1 MTTRLSAY
9 IAIATAALLALVAPA
24 CAETDIDV
32 PGTIVEG
39 RAVEALVPFE
49 VGGMPSV
56 SRADMAAG
64 RDTEINSVWLGFFTP
79 DGKLA
84 YKFSYSNQPAIGVP
98 DVDFNGLKVEL
109 LSGRYYLAAVA
120 NPEGHYGV
128 NSKGTVADLPSM
140 LDAVETYD
148 DYADIA
154 MTHDAGII
162 TTPAGNLAMQ
172 GVWVP
177 DGTDHAAMTTSQG
190 VYDLSRQLVPV
201 PFLGDGVHT
210 LTGGKIHFRRLT
222 SQVKLNLRYD
232 TDNIVDFTPV
242 SIQVYNVPSLSWIA
256 ERGDD
261 TPATANAGDVLTAH
275 IADGSDPA
283 FTGNYSPSPLAY
295 TMAHQDGSNL
305 YQYDW
310 YQLENRRTGQ
320 CTAYHNRELEEKNA
334 DGSNTGTYTAL
345 AYPGAPAANNLATFV
360 TIKVRM
366 SMKRVGTMPDTTTPG
381 IERTVEATYTVH
393 LGFCEGDDEATKAA
407 DFNCRRNTRYTYN
420 INISDVDK
428 IEVEA
433 RKEPGDYQHGAEGI
447 VTVLSERTMTAD
459 AHYSVHNVQFTDD
472 ERRTLTWRMRVY
484 TSQND
489 FYDITNGTYQADGTI
504 TGSNYEQYNNI
515 YYDWVEFRP
524 TTGRDVIAA
533 YSPSQVFPLNEIN
546 DVAKHPGHRNGRGW
560 YTMFIKEYVYETD
573 QNSTANWKKYVNLPD
588 RSVWLKVQER
598 RSDDG
603 ESIII
608 GSKYALSQHSIQTY
622 YGTGASDPSMAIGV
636 EHTNELEGLKMSYHY
651 HTNLTTG
658 VKSDDGRYVT
668 WDYLG
673 WLTSSGNGNKRW
685 NNYLHGSTLTI
696 DGVLQGVENY
706 YFGSS
711 TSDYRTILGCL
722 NRNRDLNGNG
732 TIEANEVRWFV
743 PGIQQ
748 YVDAVMG
755 AQALPSPIYNFSDYP
770 EGSVVDGHEKHFAAI
785 DQNMLWAEEGMSTGG
800 LSNPQHIRCMRHL
813 GIDMNTMPA
822 NPGQPA
828 FNQRGTSNIIEFHLA
843 PENYRSTTAT
853 ALPPHTITDDFNR
866 TARAFEYKTAT
877 ADDID
882 VAAWFSANFPDEEYT
897 IANYFKA
904 LETKNP
910 CDRFNTGGQRGWR
923 VPNQTEI
930 TTMLFTGANA
940 AQAKSYLAS
949 CTRSYF
955 LHPKGG
961 GNGPAYQ
968 LRIMGIV
975 SDHATAINPTY
986 LNNMAIRCVRDVQ

>member
-1 MTTRLSAY
+1 MTTRLSTY
-9 IAIATAALLALVAPA
+9 IAIAAAALLALVAPA
-24 CAETDIDV
+24 CSETDIDV
-32 PGTIVEG
+32 PGQVVEG
-39 RAVEALVPFE
+39 RAVKARVPFE

-64 RDTEINSVWLGFFTP
+64 RDTEINSVWLAFFTS

-84 YKFSYSNQPAIGVP
+84 YKFNYSNQPAIGTP
-98 DVDFNGLKVEL
+98 DIDFNGLEVEL

-128 NSKGTVADLPSM
+128 NSKSTAPSPLPEL
-140 LDAVETYD
+140 LDAVATYD
-148 DYADIA
+148 DYTDIA

-177 DGTDHAAMTTSQG
+177 DGTDHAAMTTSEG
-190 VYDLSRQLVPV
+190 VHNLSQQLVPV

-232 TDNIVDFTPV
+232 TDNILDFTPV
-242 SIQVYNVPSLSWIA
+242 SIQVYNVPSLSWLA
-256 ERGDD
+256 ERGDA

-275 IADGSDPA
+275 ITDGSYPA
-283 FTGNYSPSPLAY
+283 FAGNYSPSPLAY
-295 TMAHQDGSNL
+295 NMAHQDGSNL

-320 CTAYHNRELEEKNA
+320 CTTYHNRELEEKNA
-334 DGSNTGTYTAL
+334 DGTNTGVYTAL
-345 AYPGAPAANNLATFV
+345 AYPGAPAANNMATFA

-366 SMKRVGTMPDTTTPG
+366 SMKRVGNMPDSTTPG
-381 IERTVEATYTVH
+381 IERTVEATYTLH

-459 AHYSVHNVQFTDD
+459 AHYSVHNVQFSDD

-484 TSQND
+484 TSQNN
-489 FYDITNGTYQADGTI
+489 FSDITNGTYQADGTI
-504 TGSNYEQYNNI
+504 TGSNYEQYDEM

-524 TTGRDVIAA
+524 TSGRNVIAA
-533 YSPSQVFPLNEIN
+533 YNPSQVFPLNEIN
-546 DVAKHPGHRNGRGW
+546 DVTSHPGHSNGQGW
-560 YTMFIKEYVYETD
+560 YTMFIKEYVYETNT
-573 QNSTANWKKYVNLPD
+573 NSTANWKKYVNLPD

-622 YGTGASDPSMAIGV
+622 YGTGASDPSTAIGV
-636 EHTNELEGLKMSYHY
+636 EHTNELEGLSLTYLGY
-651 HTNLTTG
+651 TNAN
-658 VKSDDGRYVT
+658 SDDGRYLT
-668 WDYLG
+668 WEYLG
-673 WLTSSGNGNKRW
+673 SLGRASTYKRW
-685 NNYLHGSTLTI
+685 NYYLHGSALTV
-696 DGVLQGVENY
+696 DGELRGVENY
-706 YFGSS
+706 YFGNTSGNYRS
-711 TSDYRTILGCL
+711 TLGCL
-722 NRNRDLNGNG
+722 NRNRDLDGDG
-732 TIEANEVRWFV
+732 TIDANEVRWFV

-748 YVDAVMG
+748 YVDAVIG
-755 AQALPSPIYNFSDYP
+755 AQALPSPIYSFSDYT
-770 EGSVVDGHEKHFAAI
+770 EGANVDGNEKHFAAI
-785 DQNMLWAEEGMSTGG
+785 DNRMLWAEEGMSTGANRDSRH
-800 LSNPQHIRCMRHL
+800 LRCMRHL
-813 GIDMNTMPA
+813 GVSMGSMPTT
-822 NPGQPA
+822 PVLPA
-828 FNQRGTSNIIEFHLA
+828 FNRRGTSDIIEFHLA
-843 PENYRSTTAT
+843 AENYRSTTAA

-866 TARAFEYKTAT
+866 TARAFEFKTTA

-882 VAAWFSANFPDEEYT
+882 VADWFATNFPDMDFT

-910 CDRFNTGGQRGWR
+910 CDKFNTGGQRGWR

-930 TTMLFTGANA
+930 TAMLFTDDASKNA
-940 AQAKSYLAS
+940 LRTYMAS

-955 LHPKGG
+955 LHPKG
-961 GNGPAYQ
+961 NGSSGPDYQ

-975 SDHATAINPTY
+975 SGSHATAINPQYIT
-986 LNNMAIRCVRDVQ
+986 NMAIRCVRDVQ